1 MCIRDRWEG
10 TPETNEQHVVL
21 DNQAQ
26 GRFLRLRTTAV
37 SDTEENQYL
46 YYQNVSLLEMEVYAQ
61 APVSWCLQVPEI
73 RTAEDG
79 SRFLPLPEAPAGY
92 EIRLLGSDYEE
103 IIDEDGT
110 VYPTLE
116 EKAVTV
122 GYRRC
127 V

>member
-1 MCIRDRWEG
+1 
-10 TPETNEQHVVL
+10 
-21 DNQAQ
+21 
-26 GRFLRLRTTAV
+26 
-37 SDTEENQYL
+37 
-46 YYQNVSLLEMEVYAQ
+46 MEVYAQ

-116 EKAVTV
+116 GKVVTV
-122 GYRRC
+122 GYRISQGDKYEDSPSYYVTVPPSVLRTIRKRLWIIRKRLW
-127 V
+127 